1 METLI
6 RNIKFTRG
14 NTYGLK
20 INLKTSITD
29 INDIYFTVKDG
40 SNKKLIEK
48 KLDNG
53 ITFEDNVII
62 LQLKPS
68 DTDNLIDDVDYKYDL
83 EINYGRNDEFT
94 IVKGKFIVGWKVT
107 D

>member
-29 INDIYFTVKDG
+29 INDVYFTVKD
-40 SNKKLIEK
+40 SLDKKLIEK
-48 KLDNG
+48 KLNDG
-53 ITFEDNVII
+53 ITFKDNVIV

-83 EINYGRNDEFT
+83 QINYGINDEFT
-94 IVKGKFIVGWKVT
+94 IVKGSFVVSWKVT

>member
-20 INLKTSITD
+20 INLRTSIAD
-29 INDIYFTVKDG
+29 INDVYFTVKDG
-40 SNKKLIEK
+40 SNTKLIEK

-53 ITFEDNVII
+53 ITFEDNEII

-83 EINYGRNDEFT
+83 QINYGINDEFT